1 MPGDDPR
8 APSSGTSHPRLACP
22 AKAAVLPLQR
32 ESTLQR
38 RLLSQGLHI
47 QQGPL
52 RRQGG
57 FTREMTYPGGNPP
70 RGPGYPPHGDQPP
83 PPVKRVA
90 QANAAAP
97 ATQDGP
103 PGRDHDHGVKQHDP
117 TVCAHRGWRTRARLT
132 RPPPG
137 YASWWPPTYPAPS
150 PVPATAQGPET
161 TRPPA
166 REPSWWPPT
175 YPAPSPVPATAQGPE
190 TTRPPAPEPSWW
202 PPTYPAPSPV
212 PATAQGPE
220 TTRPP
225 APERKRPRQMTK
237 VCVYCVPLEESPLA
251 GSASTMAA
259 AASAVPGHDLAYR
272 HFAARFFDPGSVDR
286 VEVCEAGDSGRRA
299 GNEIPRSWPA
309 MSSSVVV
316 ATNIPGPV
324 SGSRYRPGSG
334 DHAATGS
341 RTKRIATAPTH
352 NNSLTSHHSA
362 SLSPLCKLNQCAE
375 GTGKLYTRTQTGL

>member
-137 YASWWPPTYPAPS
+137 YGFSRSIHRFILRYRKLPSVFLKAFFTVNPGADLTEDHHDPPGGMAP
-150 PVPATAQGPET
+150 PNDAA
-161 TRPPA
+161 PPHH
-166 REPSWWPPT
+166 
-175 YPAPSPVPATAQGPE
+175 
-190 TTRPPAPEPSWW
+190 
-202 PPTYPAPSPV
+202 
-212 PATAQGPE
+212 
-220 TTRPP
+220 
-225 APERKRPRQMTK
+225 
-237 VCVYCVPLEESPLA
+237 LH
-251 GSASTMAA
+251 SAMVFCAKKSLCK
-259 AASAVPGHDLAYR
+259 SEFSR
-272 HFAARFFDPGSVDR
+272 RR
-286 VEVCEAGDSGRRA
+286 DSR
-299 GNEIPRSWPA
+299 NVVSLL
-309 MSSSVVV
+309 SVVV

-341 RTKRIATAPTH
+341 RTVVVATNIPGPVSGSRYRPGSGDHAATGSRTVVVATNIPGPVSGSRYRPGSGDHAATGSRTVVVATNIPGPVSGSRYRPGSGDH
-352 NNSLTSHHSA
+352 AATGSRTKAAATNDESRYI
-362 SLSPLCKLNQCAE
+362 LCPAGAVTAGRLRQHD
-375 GTGKLYTRTQTGL
+375 GRGGKCRARP

>member
-225 APERKRPRQMTK
+225 APEPSWWPPTYPAPSPVPATAQGPETTRPPAPERKRPRRTTR
-237 VCVYCVPLEESPLA
+237 VVIYCVPLEQSPLA

-259 AASAVPGHDLAYR
+259 AASAVPGHERAYR
-272 HFAARFFDPGSVDR
+272 HFAAGFFYEESTDR
-286 VEVCEAGDSGRRA
+286 VEICEAGRDGA
-299 GNEIPRSWPA
+299 TGDLVAFRSWRRDSQI
-309 MSSSVVV
+309 M
-316 ATNIPGPV
+316 ATNADKW
-324 SGSRYRPGSG
+324 GSLPP
-334 DHAATGS
+334 A
-341 RTKRIATAPTH
+341 
-352 NNSLTSHHSA
+352 
-362 SLSPLCKLNQCAE
+362 
-375 GTGKLYTRTQTGL
+375 